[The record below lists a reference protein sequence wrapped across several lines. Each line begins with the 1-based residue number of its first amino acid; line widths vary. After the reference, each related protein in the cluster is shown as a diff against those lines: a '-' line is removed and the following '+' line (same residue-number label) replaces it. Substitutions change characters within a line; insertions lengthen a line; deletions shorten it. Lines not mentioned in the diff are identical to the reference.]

1 MQKQKFV
8 YVTPS
13 SSSRRRSRP
22 SLFTLFALAT
32 LTIGLLILGVGLAF
46 LLFGPLLLA
55 AGAAL
60 VIFAALV
67 LLMLLLVRGLRW
79 VLARL
84 VEHIRQTA
92 FSQALSPALNVLLR
106 QLASQLVDFLLE
118 WLDQGS
124 EQSSAH
130 ARRPGKKY
138 KRRRSRFALS
148 IT

>member
-1 MQKQKFV
+1 MQKCV
-8 YVTPS
+8 YVSPS
-13 SSSRRRSRP
+13 SSSCQRSRP
-22 SLFTLFALAT
+22 SLFTLFALAI
-32 LTIGLLILGVGLAF
+32 LTIGLLLLSVGLAF

-67 LLMLLLVRGLRW
+67 LLMLQLVRGVRW
-79 VLARL
+79 VLALL
-84 VEHIRQTA
+84 VEHIRKTA

-106 QLASQLVDFLLE
+106 QLTSQLVALLLE

-130 ARRPGKKY
+130 ARRAGRKY
-138 KRRRSRFALS
+138 RKRRSRFVLS

>member
-32 LTIGLLILGVGLAF
+32 LTVGLLILGVGLAF

-60 VIFAALV
+60 VVFAALV
-67 LLMLLLVRGLRW
+67 LLILLLVRGLRW
-79 VLARL
+79 VLTRL
-84 VEHIRQTA
+84 VEHVRQTA
-92 FSQALSPALNVLLR
+92 FSHAISPALNLLLR
-106 QLASQLVDFLLE
+106 QLANQLVDFLLE

-124 EQSSAH
+124 GQSSAH
-130 ARRPGKKY
+130 PGRPGKKY

-148 IT
+148 AT